1 MKIIE
6 SVLAITLIIGYINGL
21 QAQDLVPDDTL
32 RGWNVNWVANINGSQ
47 ASYSNWSKGGVNNIS
62 VVGSS
67 QFTSVYRKNNFF
79 YGMRFR
85 TNYGQSRIQDEGV
98 RKTDDR
104 ISIRNRF
111 LYDLGGEDLIDF
123 RVFGNINFETQFAE
137 GFNYGAGPEGEDVL
151 ISKFMA
157 PAYFSQNAGVAYV
170 PDESFSMEA
179 GLGLKQTIVSDT
191 SLSTRYGL
199 DEGSSFFNEAGFNLG
214 ISYEKGIMENVI
226 YSGYIESFSNLNRS
240 LRRTDVNF
248 SNRLV
253 GRIND
258 YLNMTLQFDMIYDDD
273 FSNEIQWSQV
283 LSAGLSII
291 LF

>member
-1 MKIIE
+1 
-6 SVLAITLIIGYINGL
+6 
-21 QAQDLVPDDTL
+21 
-32 RGWNVNWVANINGSQ
+32 
-47 ASYSNWSKGGVNNIS
+47 
-62 VVGSS
+62 
-67 QFTSVYRKNNFF
+67 
-79 YGMRFR
+79 MRFR
-85 TNYGQSRIQDEGV
+85 TNHGQSKIQDEGI

-111 LYDLGGEDLIDF
+111 LYNLGGEDLIDF

-137 GFNYGAGPEGEDVL
+137 GFDYGAGPEGEDIL
-151 ISKFMA
+151 ISNFMA
-157 PAYFSQNAGVAYV
+157 PGYLTQNAGVAYV

-179 GLGLKQTIVSDT
+179 GFGLKQTFVTNTD
-191 SLSTRYGL
+191 LSTRYGL
-199 DEGSSFFNEAGFNLG
+199 DEGSTFFNEAGLTLG
-214 ISYEKGIMENVI
+214 ISYEKSIMENVI
-226 YSGYIESFSNLNRS
+226 YSGYIESFSNLKRS

-283 LSAGLSII
+283 LSAALSII